1 MDWYLTFISQ
11 IYKCSYSKD
20 CIFVC
25 FLIQHNSNKMKGL
38 LRVKLVTLLILL
50 TCTQLLTA
58 QQKESTS
65 FQIQGI
71 LLDSITRQGEPYAT
85 IKVARKE
92 SPQKAVKMLVSD
104 MNGKFKERVPGSGS
118 FLLTITSV
126 GRTTITRPFTASQG
140 EKLIDFGTMLVSDA
154 SNELGQIEVVA
165 QKPLV
170 KADVDKIEYNIQ
182 DDPDSQSNSLLEM
195 LRKVP
200 LVTVD
205 GEDNIKVNGSSSF
218 KVYVNGRP
226 NNMMSNNPTEVLKS
240 MPANSIKHIEVITNP
255 GPKYDAEGVGG
266 ILNIVTVGSG
276 MEGYTATFSGN
287 VSNNGG
293 GGSLFS
299 TVQKGKLTVSARY
312 NYDYS
317 KQPKSHSGGTRTTL
331 PERLTEHSSD
341 VLYENSN
348 KGNHRFHAGSLE
360 ASYEIDTLRLV
371 SMSFGLWG
379 GGYRGDRDGH
389 QLGSHPSLGELYE
402 YATVGRTKNSW
413 FSIDG
418 GIDYQRLFH
427 TKNRMLTFSY
437 KINTNPSTSDDYTD
451 YVNKTAVPEWEDFI
465 HRLTNLHTDGKQH
478 TTEHTFQVD
487 YTTPIGKLHTI
498 EGGVKYILR
507 DNAADND
514 RYEQTSDSPEA
525 DYAFDEEY
533 SSHYKHQNDILAAY
547 LGYGLKWKKLSGR
560 LGLRYEFTHQE
571 VKYLLGKGEDFQKDF
586 NDLVPSAS
594 IGYQL
599 TDLSNLR
606 LGYNMRIY
614 RPGIWY
620 LNPYL
625 DDSNPSNLS
634 QGNPNLNSEKSHN
647 LNLSYSNFTQKFN
660 LNVGIHYSFTNNSI
674 EHVNTLM
681 QDTEI
686 PGLQNPTG
694 KEVLYS
700 TYYNMGKNRTV
711 GLNGYINWN
720 ATSNTRLYLNINGSY
735 VYIKGAENLKNDGWT
750 MFAFGGI
757 QQTLPKDWRISLNLM
772 GQTPWIM
779 LQGKGSR
786 FFDYSLSVNK
796 SFLKKRLTLSAY
808 ASNFFKK
815 YKRNS
820 LHLEDVNFVQD
831 SYNRYTRQRFG
842 FSISYRIGELKASVK
857 KATRS
862 ISNDDVKGGGGNG
875 GGEGH

>member
-1 MDWYLTFISQ
+1 
-11 IYKCSYSKD
+11 
-20 CIFVC
+20 
-25 FLIQHNSNKMKGL
+25 MKGL

-786 FFDYSLSVNK
+786 FFDYNLSVNK

-820 LHLEDVNFVQD
+820 SHLEDVNFVQD

>member
-118 FLLTITSV
+118 FLLIITSV

-786 FFDYSLSVNK
+786 FFDYNLSVNK

-820 LHLEDVNFVQD
+820 SHLEDVNFVQD

>member
-1 MDWYLTFISQ
+1 
-11 IYKCSYSKD
+11 
-20 CIFVC
+20 
-25 FLIQHNSNKMKGL
+25 MKGL
-38 LRVKLVTLLILL
+38 LRVQL
-50 TCTQLLTA
+50 TCILMLLACIQLTQA
-58 QQKESTS
+58 QQKGITS
-65 FQIQGI
+65 FSIQGI
-71 LLDSITRQGEPYAT
+71 LLDSITQQGEPYAT

-92 SPQKAVKMLVSD
+92 SPQKAIKMLVSD
-104 MNGKFKERVPGSGS
+104 MNGKFREQVHGTGD

-126 GRTTITRPFTASQG
+126 GRTTITRPFTVNKG
-140 EKLIDFGTMLVSDA
+140 EKLVDFGTMLMSDA

-182 DDPDSQSNSLLEM
+182 DDPDAKSNSLLEM

-276 MEGYTATFSGN
+276 MEGYTATFSAN
-287 VSNNGG
+287 ASNRGAGG
-293 GGSLFS
+293 GAFS

-312 NYDYS
+312 NYNYN
-317 KQPKSHSGGTRTTL
+317 KQPQSTGGGSRITT
-331 PERLTEHSSD
+331 PEQLTEHSSD
-341 VLYENSN
+341 LLYTNRN
-348 KGNHRFHAGSLE
+348 KGNHMFQAGSLE
-360 ASYEIDTLRLV
+360 ASYEVDTLRLI

-379 GGYRGDRDGH
+379 GGYRGDRFGY
-389 QLGSHPSLGELYE
+389 QQGVHPTLGELYE
-402 YATVGRTKNSW
+402 YYTVGRTKNSW
-413 FSIDG
+413 YSIDG
-418 GIDYQRLFH
+418 GIDYQRLFK
-427 TKNRMLTFSY
+427 TKNRMLTLSY
-437 KINTNPSTSDDYTD
+437 KINTNPQTSDDYTN
-451 YVNKTAVPEWEDFI
+451 YENRTAVPEWENFI
-465 HRLTNLHTDGKQH
+465 QRLTNQHTKGDEH

-487 YTTPIGKLHTI
+487 YTTPIGKLHTL

-507 DNAADND
+507 DNASDND
-514 RYEQTSDSPEA
+514 QYEQAAEGNYT
-525 DYAFDEEY
+525 FDKEN

-547 LGYGLKWKKLSGR
+547 LGYGLKWKKISGR

-571 VKYLLGKGEDFQKDF
+571 VKYRLGKGDSFQKDF

-599 TDLSNLR
+599 SELSNLR
-606 LGYNMRIY
+606 LGYNLRIY

-625 DDSNPSNLS
+625 DDSNPSNPS
-634 QGNPNLNSEKSHN
+634 QGNPNLTSEKSHN
-647 LNLSYSNFTQKFN
+647 LDLSYSNFTQKFN
-660 LNVGIHYSFTNNSI
+660 INVGVHYSFTNNSI
-674 EHVNTLM
+674 EHVNTLIP
-681 QDTEI
+681 DTEI
-686 PGLQNPTG
+686 AGLSNPTG

-700 TYYNMGKNRTV
+700 TYHNMGKSRSL
-711 GLNGYINWN
+711 GLNAYANWN
-720 ATSNTRLYLNINGSY
+720 ATSTTRVYLNLNGSY
-735 VYIKGAENLKNDGWT
+735 VYMKGAGNLKNDGWSV
-750 MFAFGGI
+750 FAYGGI

-779 LQGKGSR
+779 LQGKSSS
-786 FFDYSLSVNK
+786 FFDYNLSVNK
-796 SFLKKRLTLSAY
+796 SFLKKRLTLSVY
-808 ASNFFKK
+808 AANFFKK
-815 YKRNS
+815 YSRNTS
-820 LHLEDVNFVQD
+820 KLEDVNFVQD
-831 SYNRYTRQRFG
+831 DWNRYTRQRFG
-842 FSISYRIGELKASVK
+842 FSISYRIGELKANVK
-857 KATRS
+857 KAARS
-862 ISNDDVKGGGGNG
+862 ISNDDVKGGGNG